1 MMSQQKRVLMVVTN
15 CDRIDDT
22 HPTGIWFEEFA
33 IPYMEFKSNG
43 FEVTVASPKGGVA
56 PLDPRS
62 TETEEVSN
70 WTEAQEALQHTQALA
85 SVEAADFDAVFLP
98 GGHGTMFDLPDSAD
112 LHKLLS
118 AFAEADKVIA
128 AVCHGPAG
136 FVGAKLADG
145 TPLVAGKTITGF
157 TNDEERAVELDQL
170 MPFLLET
177 RLRELGGQFVVQP
190 NWSDHIEQDGK
201 LITGQNPQS
210 SKSAAQAVV
219 SALNPVTTGVS

>member
-1 MMSQQKRVLMVVTN
+1 MSQPKRVLIVVTN

-43 FEVTVASPKGGVA
+43 FEVTVASPNGGVA

-62 TETEEVSN
+62 TETEEASN
-70 WTEAQEALQHTQALA
+70 WTEAQEALQHTKALA
-85 SVEAADFDAVFLP
+85 SLEAADFDAIFLP
-98 GGHGTMFDLPDSAD
+98 GGHGTMFDLPESAE
-112 LHKLLS
+112 LQKLLS
-118 AFAEADKVIA
+118 TFAEANKVIA

-145 TPLVAGKTITGF
+145 TSLVAGKTITGF
-157 TNDEERAVELDQL
+157 TNEEERAVELDQL

-177 RLRELGGQFVVQP
+177 KLRELGGQFVVQP
-190 NWSDHIEQDGK
+190 NWSDHIEQDGN

-219 SALNPVTTGVS
+219 SALNPVSTSVS